1 MRHHR
6 TDHTKLKVCRAYE
19 RLKRKW
25 QALVDGT
32 TAPSDSQPLDKNAAT
47 SAQQK
52 MVEHRENCEVC
63 REEDL
68 ALRNGEVPRP
78 AFSEIS

>member
-1 MRHHR
+1 MRRHR
-6 TDHTKLKVCRAYE
+6 ADQTKLKICRTYE
-19 RLKRKW
+19 RLKRRW

-32 TAPSDSQPLDKNAAT
+32 IASSDAQPLDEEAAM

-78 AFSEIS
+78 AFAEIS